1 MHIVYFSSVTENT
14 RRFVDK
20 LHMPNTRIPLHGD
33 VPRMNTPYVLIT
45 PSYGTGINDVPP
57 RVKRFLRDEGNR
69 ANLQGVVGSGN
80 LNFGQLYGIAAKK
93 VAERCKV
100 DLLYLFELAGT
111 DEDVSAVRNG
121 LTKMDERTYL
131 NG

>member
-1 MHIVYFSSVTENT
+1 MHIEYISSVTENT
-14 RRFVDK
+14 KRFVAK
-20 LHMPNTRIPLHGD
+20 LEMPATRIPLHGD

-111 DEDVSAVRNG
+111 DEDVSAVRDG
-121 LTKMDERTYL
+121 LTKMDERTI
-131 NG
+131 

>member
-1 MHIVYFSSVTENT
+1 MHIVFFSSATENT

-57 RVKRFLRDEGNR
+57 RVKLFLRDEGNR

-111 DEDVSAVRNG
+111 DEDVIAVRNG
-121 LTKMDERTYL
+121 LAKMDERTI
-131 NG
+131 

>member
-20 LHMPNTRIPLHGD
+20 LHMPATRIPLHGD

-45 PSYGTGINDVPP
+45 PSYGTGSRDVPP
-57 RVKRFLRDEGNR
+57 QVVRFLNDPDNR
-69 ANLQGVVGSGN
+69 ENLAGVVGSGN

-93 VAERCKV
+93 IAEKCKV
-100 DLLYLFELAGT
+100 DLLYLFELQGT
-111 DEDVSAVRNG
+111 ETDVENVKRGVYG
-121 LTKMDERTYL
+121 L
-131 NG
+131 

>member
-14 RRFVDK
+14 KRFVDK
-20 LHMPNTRIPLHGD
+20 LHMSNTRIPLHGD

-57 RVKRFLRDEGNR
+57 RVKRFLRDEVNR
-69 ANLQGVVGSGN
+69 ENLAGVVGSGN
-80 LNFGQLYGIAAKK
+80 LNFGILYGIAAKK
-93 VAERCKV
+93 IASRCGV

-111 DEDVSAVRNG
+111 DEDVSAVIDG
-121 LTKMDERTYL
+121 LNKMDERTD
-131 NG
+131 

>member
-1 MHIVYFSSVTENT
+1 MHIVFFSSATENT

-45 PSYGTGINDVPP
+45 PSYGTGANDVPP
-57 RVKRFLRDEGNR
+57 RVKRFLRDGENRENLAGVIGTGNM
-69 ANLQGVVGSGN
+69 
-80 LNFGQLYGIAAKK
+80 NFGQLYGIAAKK

-100 DLLYLFELAGT
+100 DLLYLLELQGT
-111 DEDVSAVRNG
+111 DEDVRAVRDG
-121 LTKMDERTYL
+121 LTKMDERTI
-131 NG
+131 